1 MQIKLGFYGAA
12 RNVTGSKYYLEA
24 DGHKF
29 LVDCGLYQERFLKD
43 RNWEPFQFPPDALD
57 AVLLTHAHI
66 DHCGLLPKL
75 VREGFNGRIY
85 CTDATADI
93 AKIMLTDSARLQQE
107 DALNKKMRHEQEG
120 RKAHFPEMPLY
131 TEKDAEDCYPLFHP
145 VPYGRT
151 IQLADGLEAVFHD
164 AGHVLGSSSLML
176 RADRNGETRRILFSG
191 DVGRRNR
198 PILRDPTLF
207 KEADYII
214 IESTYGDRL
223 HEDGDK
229 IADELAEVIN
239 STVVNGGNIVVP
251 SFALER
257 SQEILYYM
265 NELLLAN
272 RIPHIM
278 VFFDSPMAVSIT
290 EIFEEH
296 LDLFDKEAR
305 EIIRSGK
312 SPFSFPGLTRVS
324 TTDESKAINWITGS
338 VMIIAG
344 SGMCNGGRIKHH
356 LVSNISRKE
365 STILFV
371 GYQAVGT
378 LGRQIVDGAKIV
390 RILGKKYR
398 VKARIAQ
405 MNGFSAHAD
414 RNELLQWLSSIR
426 NQPRG
431 IFVTHGEEGASASLA
446 DAVREKFG
454 WKVSV
459 PQYKDEVTLD

>member
-12 RNVTGSKYYLEA
+12 RNVTGSKYYIEA
-24 DGHKF
+24 NGNKF
-29 LVDCGLYQERFLKD
+29 LIDCGMYQERFLKD
-43 RNWEPFQFPPDALD
+43 RNWEPFPFQPDALD

-66 DHCGLLPKL
+66 DHCGMLPKL
-75 VREGFNGRIY
+75 VRDGFKGRIY

-93 AKIMLTDSARLQQE
+93 AKIMLTDSARLQEE
-107 DALNKKMRHEQEG
+107 DALNKKRRHENEG
-120 RKAHFPEMPLY
+120 RKGRYPEVPLY
-131 TEKDAEDCYPLFHP
+131 TEQDAEACYPLFHP

-151 IQLADGLEAVFHD
+151 LRLADGFEAIFHD

-176 RADRNGETRRILFSG
+176 KIDRNGETRNVLFSG

-207 KEADYII
+207 GEADYII
-214 IESTYGDRL
+214 VESTYGNKL
-223 HEDGDK
+223 HDNGDK
-229 IADELAEVIN
+229 IADELADVIN
-239 STVVNGGNIVVP
+239 STVEAGGNIVVP

-265 NELLLAN
+265 NGLLAAD
-272 RIPHIM
+272 RIPHIL

-290 EIFEEH
+290 EIFENH

-305 EIIRSGK
+305 DMIKRGD

-324 TTDESKAINWITGS
+324 TTDESKAINRISGS
-338 VMIIAG
+338 IMIIAG
-344 SGMCNGGRIKHH
+344 SGMCNGGRVKHH
-356 LVSNISRKE
+356 LVSNISRRE

-378 LGRQIVDGAKIV
+378 LGRQIVDGSKKV
-390 RILGKKYR
+390 RILGNNYK

-414 RNELLQWLSSIR
+414 REDLLQWLSSIKSR
-426 NQPRG
+426 PRG
-431 IFVTHGEEGASASLA
+431 VFVVHGEERASASFA
-446 DAVREKFG
+446 DAVKEKFG
-454 WKVSV
+454 WEVSV

>member
-43 RNWEPFQFPPDALD
+43 RNWEPFPINPHSLD

-344 SGMCNGGRIKHH
+344 SGMCNGGRVKHH

-431 IFVTHGEEGASASLA
+431 IFITHGEEGASASLA

>member
-1 MQIKLGFYGAA
+1 MQIKLSFYGAT

-24 DGHKF
+24 NGNKF
-29 LVDCGLYQERFLKD
+29 LIDCGLYQERFLKE
-43 RNWEPFQFPPDALD
+43 RNWEPFPIPPDTLD

-75 VREGFNGRIY
+75 VREGFRGRIY

-93 AKIMLTDSARLQQE
+93 TKIMLADSAKLQEE
-107 DALNKKMRHEQEG
+107 DAQFKKARHKAEG
-120 RKAHFPEMPLY
+120 RKGPHPEVPLY
-131 TEKDAEDCYPLFHP
+131 TVKDAEACYPLFHP
-145 VPYGRT
+145 VPYSKT
-151 IQLADGLEAVFHD
+151 LQLADGIEAVFHD
-164 AGHVLGSSSLML
+164 AGHVLGSSNLMFKV
-176 RADRNGETRRILFSG
+176 DRNGESRKILFSG

-214 IESTYGDRL
+214 VESTYGDRL

-229 IADELAEVIN
+229 IGDELAEVIN
-239 STVVNGGNIVVP
+239 STVAARGNIIVP

-265 NELLLAN
+265 NELLAAH

-278 VFFDSPMAVSIT
+278 VLFDSPMALSIT

-305 EIIRSGK
+305 AIIKSGH

-324 TTDESKAINWITGS
+324 TTDESKGINRISGS

-356 LVSNISRKE
+356 LVSNISRRE

-371 GYQAVGT
+371 GYQAIGT
-378 LGRQIVDGAKIV
+378 LGRQIVDGASMV

-398 VKARIAQ
+398 VKAKIVQ
-405 MNGFSAHAD
+405 LNGFSAHAD
-414 RNELLQWLSSIR
+414 RDELLSWLSAIK

-431 IFVTHGEEGASASLA
+431 VFVTHGEEEASASFA
-446 DAVREKFG
+446 DYIREKLG
-454 WKVSV
+454 WNVSV
-459 PQYKDEVTLD
+459 PQYKDEVILD

>member
-12 RNVTGSKYYLEA
+12 RNVTGSRYYLEA
-24 DGHKF
+24 NGNKF
-29 LVDCGLYQERFLKD
+29 LIDCGLYQERFLKD
-43 RNWEPFQFPPDALD
+43 RNWDPFPIPPDTLD

-75 VREGFNGRIY
+75 VREGFRGRIY

-93 AKIMLTDSARLQQE
+93 AKIMLTDSARLQEE
-107 DALNKKMRHEQEG
+107 DAQFKKKRHEKEG
-120 RKAHFPEMPLY
+120 RKGAHPEVPLY
-131 TEKDAEDCYPLFHP
+131 TVKDAEACYPLFSP
-145 VPYGRT
+145 VPYGKTLR
-151 IQLADGLEAVFHD
+151 LADGFEAVFHD
-164 AGHVLGSSSLML
+164 AGHVLGSSNLMFKI
-176 RADRNGETRRILFSG
+176 DRNGESRKILFSG

-214 IESTYGDRL
+214 VESTYGDRL

-239 STVVNGGNIVVP
+239 STVKAGGNIVVP

-265 NELLLAN
+265 NELLAAN

-290 EIFEEH
+290 EIFEGH
-296 LDLFDKEAR
+296 LELFDKEAKA
-305 EIIRSGK
+305 IIRSGK

-324 TTDESKAINWITGS
+324 TTDESKAINQISGS
-338 VMIIAG
+338 IMIIAG

-356 LVSNISRKE
+356 LVSNISRPE

-378 LGRQIVDGAKIV
+378 LGRQIVDGATTV
-390 RILGKKYR
+390 RILGKKYK
-398 VKARIAQ
+398 VKAKIVQ

-414 RNELLQWLSSIR
+414 KNELFHWLSAIK

-431 IFVTHGEEGASASLA
+431 VFVVHGEEEVSTGFA
-446 DAVREKFG
+446 DYLKDKLG
-454 WKVSV
+454 WNVSV
-459 PQYKDEVTLD
+459 PQYKEEVILD

>member
-1 MQIKLGFYGAA
+1 
-12 RNVTGSKYYLEA
+12 
-24 DGHKF
+24 
-29 LVDCGLYQERFLKD
+29 
-43 RNWEPFQFPPDALD
+43 
-57 AVLLTHAHI
+57 
-66 DHCGLLPKL
+66 
-75 VREGFNGRIY
+75 
-85 CTDATADI
+85 
-93 AKIMLTDSARLQQE
+93 
-107 DALNKKMRHEQEG
+107 
-120 RKAHFPEMPLY
+120 MPLY
-131 TEKDAEDCYPLFHP
+131 TVKDAEACYPLFYP
-145 VPYGRT
+145 VPYGKTLR
-151 IQLADGLEAVFHD
+151 LADGIEAVFHD
-164 AGHVLGSSSLML
+164 AGHVLGSSNLML
-176 RADRNGETRRILFSG
+176 KVDRNGESRKILFSG

-214 IESTYGDRL
+214 VESTYGDRL

-239 STVVNGGNIVVP
+239 STVKAGGNIVVP

-265 NELLLAN
+265 NELLAAN

-296 LDLFDKEAR
+296 LELFDKEAKA
-305 EIIRSGK
+305 IIKSGK

-324 TTDESKAINWITGS
+324 TTDESKAINQISGS
-338 VMIIAG
+338 IMIIAG

-356 LVSNISRKE
+356 LVSNISRSE

-378 LGRQIVDGAKIV
+378 LGRQIVDGATTV
-390 RILGKKYR
+390 RILGKKYK
-398 VKARIAQ
+398 VKAKIVQ

-414 RNELLQWLSSIR
+414 KNELLHWLSAIK

-431 IFVTHGEEGASASLA
+431 VFVVHGEEEVSSSFASLIK
-446 DAVREKFG
+446 EKLG

-459 PQYKDEVTLD
+459 PQYKDEVVLD

>member
-1 MQIKLGFYGAA
+1 MQIKLGFYGAT

-43 RNWEPFQFPPDALD
+43 RNWEPFPVDPHALD

-93 AKIMLTDSARLQQE
+93 AKIMLTDSAGLQEE
-107 DALNKKMRHEQEG
+107 DALNKKRRHEKEG
-120 RKAHFPEMPLY
+120 RKGPYPEVPLY
-131 TEKDAEDCYPLFHP
+131 TVKDAEACYPLFHP

-164 AGHVLGSSSLML
+164 AGHVLGSSNLML
-176 RADRNGETRRILFSG
+176 KVDRNGETRKILFSG

-198 PILRDPTLF
+198 PILKDPTLF
-207 KEADYII
+207 DEADYII
-214 IESTYGDRL
+214 VEATYGDRL

-229 IADELAEVIN
+229 IAGELAEVIN
-239 STVVNGGNIVVP
+239 STVEAGGNIVVP

-257 SQEILYYM
+257 SQEVLYYM
-265 NELLLAN
+265 NQLLAAR
-272 RIPHIM
+272 RIPNIM

-305 EIIRSGK
+305 DIIRSGK

-324 TTDESKAINWITGS
+324 TTDESKSINQISGS
-338 VMIIAG
+338 IMIIAG
-344 SGMCNGGRIKHH
+344 SGMCNGGRVKHH
-356 LVSNISRKE
+356 LVSNISRRE

-371 GYQAVGT
+371 GYQALGT
-378 LGRQIVDGAKIV
+378 LGRQIVDGATIV
-390 RILGKKYR
+390 RILGRKYK
-398 VKARIAQ
+398 VKANIIQ
-405 MNGFSAHAD
+405 MHGFSAHAD
-414 RNELLQWLSSIR
+414 RDELLHWLSSIK

-431 IFVTHGEEGASASLA
+431 VFVTHGEEEV
-446 DAVREKFG
+446 AVGFAGLIKDKLG
-454 WKVSV
+454 WNVSV
-459 PQYKDEVTLD
+459 PQYRDEVILD